1 MVEGANV
8 SNLYYSY
15 LEDIPIGQPHIA
27 EQRKIA
33 DFLSA
38 LDRKIDLVAQEL
50 TFARSFKAGLLQQMF
65 V

>member
-1 MVEGANV
+1 VKE
-8 SNLYYSY
+8 LKI
-15 LEDIPIGQPHIA
+15 LLPQLD

-38 LDRKIDLVAQEL
+38 IDRKIDLVDQEL
-50 TFARSFKAGLLQQMF
+50 TLARSFKAGLLQQMF